1 MIDSGLVTLLMVAGA
16 GGLTGSLVG
25 LFVALF
31 ARRGSQLRVETA
43 TGIGFLVGASI
54 GALVGIF
61 EAMLGRL

>member
-1 MIDSGLVTLLMVAGA
+1 MIDSDLVTLLMVAGA
-16 GGLTGSLVG
+16 GGLAGSLIG

-31 ARRGSQLRVETA
+31 ARRGSPLRVETT

-61 EAMLGRL
+61 EVMLGRL